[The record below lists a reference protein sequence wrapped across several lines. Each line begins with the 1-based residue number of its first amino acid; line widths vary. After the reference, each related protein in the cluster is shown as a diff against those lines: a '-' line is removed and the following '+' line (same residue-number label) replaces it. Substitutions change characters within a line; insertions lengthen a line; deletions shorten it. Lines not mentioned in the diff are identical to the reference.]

1 MCRSVM
7 NHKEEFETIYN
18 ATFETLSKHV
28 YFKVAKLEDAQDI
41 VQEIYIDFYKYIS
54 SKGKKVDNIQAYLI
68 QIANNKLSHYYKD
81 KTFETTLIK
90 DEYLLESIEDENDLE
105 FNVLERSTLDEIW
118 NEVKTLSDLDQHILI
133 DYYRFG
139 LNFREISERYQI
151 PESTIKSRCQNA
163 IRQLRDKF
171 K

>member
-1 MCRSVM
+1 MCRRCM
-7 NHKEEFETIYN
+7 NQKEKFETIYS

-54 SKGKKVDNIQAYLI
+54 SKGKKVDNVQAYLI

-90 DEYLLESIEDENDLE
+90 DEYLLESIKDENDLE

-118 NEVKTLSDLDQHILI
+118 YEVKTLSDLDQHILI

>member
-1 MCRSVM
+1 
-7 NHKEEFETIYN
+7 
-18 ATFETLSKHV
+18 LSKHV

-54 SKGKKVDNIQAYLI
+54 SKGKKVDNVQAYLI
-68 QIANNKLSHYYKD
+68 QIANNKLSLYYKD

>member
-1 MCRSVM
+1 M
-7 NHKEEFETIYN
+7 NQKEKFETIYS

-54 SKGKKVDNIQAYLI
+54 SKGKKVDNVQAYLI

-90 DEYLLESIEDENDLE
+90 DEYLLESIKDENDLE

-118 NEVKTLSDLDQHILI
+118 YEVKTLSDLDQHILI